1 VLIVINISTSLS
13 PRCRRGEMPTLQ
25 VYSQGC
31 FFLYPGRS
39 AQRALPRQL
48 EISVQ
53 SPSSLSESHWIALNL
68 RTEYENAVL
77 SFAKTQPPTV
87 ACRLGVAR
95 CLRRSRRLAASRLYR
110 RSRLY
115 GTTPGSALPG
125 GPAVSSTLYRVGDD
139 APPLP
144 GGVGRRTGVVHGVAK
159 Q

>member
-1 VLIVINISTSLS
+1 MLIVINISTSLS

-95 CLRRSRRLAASRLYR
+95 CLSRSRKLAA
-110 RSRLY
+110 
-115 GTTPGSALPG
+115 PFVSAVPI
-125 GPAVSSTLYRVGDD
+125 VWYDTRV
-139 APPLP
+139 
-144 GGVGRRTGVVHGVAK
+144 RTARWPRGVVHLVSCRRRRAPPPGGGSVDARG
-159 Q
+159 